1 MRFLLLA
8 IPLTLAGCGIN
19 VQHSSTGPG
28 TYLVTAEGEE
38 GHSHAEVT
46 RAANDRA
53 MQLCGPEGYQVQS
66 HAGGTQVQGH
76 ANEQHAYVGTK
87 GSVSLYIV
95 CNSAAPA
102 VEPPPAEEA
111 PPPTEEAPPPSDAPG
126 GY

>member
-1 MRFLLLA
+1 MRLVILPLALLLA
-8 IPLTLAGCGIN
+8 SCGIN

-28 TYLVTAEGEE
+28 TYLVTAEGED

-53 MQLCGPEGYQVQS
+53 MELCGPEGYQVQS
-66 HAGGTQVQGH
+66 HAGGSQVQGL
-76 ANEQHAYVGTK
+76 ANEHHAYVGTK
-87 GSVSLYIV
+87 GSVSLYII

-102 VEPPPAEEA
+102 EAPSPAEEA
-111 PPPTEEAPPPSDAPG
+111 PAPVEEAPPSDAPG